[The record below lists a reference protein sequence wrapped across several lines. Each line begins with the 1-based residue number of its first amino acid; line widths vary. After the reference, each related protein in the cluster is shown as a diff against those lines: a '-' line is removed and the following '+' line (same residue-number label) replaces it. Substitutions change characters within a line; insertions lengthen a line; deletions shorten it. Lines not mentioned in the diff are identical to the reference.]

1 MKLAGIIAEYDPFH
15 NGHAWQLAQARAR
28 GAERVAV
35 AMSCGLT
42 QRGALPL
49 LPEAVRV
56 RAALTCGADFVFAL
70 PAPCAGAGAE
80 AFARAGVRLLS
91 AAGCDALVFGAETP
105 DAALLMQAARV
116 LLCADY
122 RAALKAQLAD
132 GARNF
137 AAARQA
143 AVEAL
148 CPGTPLA
155 ALLDTPGAGDSSSG
169 GDSPSGA
176 AGPTGKDSSAS
187 SGGTTTPTETAP
199 SGTTGTDGSASG
211 VSSTAAGTVPTGGND
226 LAADGKKVFYPP
238 AGASFAP
245 LTLSMKAAK
254 PLAAGTVTSRFGYR
268 ENPTGKG
275 LSFHQALDVGADT
288 GSAIAAM
295 YFGVV
300 EETGENGSYGK
311 YIKIYIFNR

>member
-1 MKLAGIIAEYDPFH
+1 MPDERPRRSSHTPESKKNASKSTASG
-15 NGHAWQLAQARAR
+15 WQLI
-28 GAERVAV
+28 AV
-35 AMSCGLT
+35 QSISCLVVI
-42 QRGALPL
+42 LI
-49 LPEAVRV
+49 
-56 RAALTCGADFVFAL
+56 
-70 PAPCAGAGAE
+70 
-80 AFARAGVRLLS
+80 
-91 AAGCDALVFGAETP
+91 ALVFRLIGGSAFS
-105 DAALLMQAARV
+105 
-116 LLCADY
+116 
-122 RAALKAQLAD
+122 QL
-132 GARNF
+132 
-137 AAARQA
+137 RQSFNQSIMSNSVIA
-143 AVEAL
+143 
-148 CPGTPLA
+148 TLA

-311 YIKIYIFNR
+311 YIKIYHGNGIEVLYAHCSEILAPEDAVIRAGETVARVGSTGDSTGPHLHIEIRVNGVAYDPAGVVPVSEYA